1 MSATVE
7 IYTQFGCPY
16 CSYAKRM
23 LDEKG
28 ASYTEYDV
36 TVDAAKRQEMTE
48 RAPGARTVP
57 QIFIDGR
64 AIGGFDDMDALN
76 RAGELDPML
85 QGAA

>member
-1 MSATVE
+1 MPATVE
-7 IYTQFGCPY
+7 IYTKFGCPY

-23 LDEKG
+23 LDKKG
-28 ASYTEYDV
+28 VPFTEYDV

-64 AIGGFDDMDALN
+64 SIGGFDDMDALN
-76 RAGELDPML
+76 RGGELDPLL